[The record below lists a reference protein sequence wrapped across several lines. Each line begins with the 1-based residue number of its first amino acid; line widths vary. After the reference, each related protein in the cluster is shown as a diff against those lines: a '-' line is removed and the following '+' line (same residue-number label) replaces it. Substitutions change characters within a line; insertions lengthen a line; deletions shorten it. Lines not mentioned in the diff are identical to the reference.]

1 MFNRNALLLM
11 AGAAIFA
18 LDASTAAA
26 QTRKTKSE
34 KRIPIQKEAPGEV
47 VTPRVDTVTV
57 YRTDTLRM
65 MGRVDTLRLTGA
77 TITRVD
83 TVVQTVPMVARHRGG
98 LYVGLGAGPT
108 LPYGSI
114 RTVNEPGTMGQLNL
128 GWQGLN
134 SPLGVRLDG
143 TFTQY
148 ADNADYDILAPKP
161 EVFNG
166 NADLRLNLPFFN
178 HTLGSSVLFTP
189 YLLGGGSWLHYR
201 DLRVKFNNENGTL
214 GANAGFGPQHA
225 ILAGSSGTSFT
236 NSDWHSSWGWN
247 AGGGFA
253 FHAGKKE
260 MFVEARWIHFTPDN
274 NSSLG
279 TFKSAW
285 HVPVTFGVNF
295 F

>member
-26 QTRKTKSE
+26 QTKKTKSE

-57 YRTDTLRM
+57 YKTDTLRM

-83 TVVQTVPMVARHRGG
+83 TVIQTVPMVARHRGG
-98 LYVGLGAGPT
+98 LYIGLGAGPT

-134 SPLGVRLDG
+134 SPLGIRLDG

-161 EVFNG
+161 EVYNG

-189 YLLGGGSWLHYR
+189 YLIGGGSWLHYR
-201 DLRVKFNNENGTL
+201 DLRVKLDNDNGTL

-225 ILAGSSGTSFT
+225 ILAGSTGTSFT
-236 NSDWHSSWGWN
+236 TSDWNSSWGWN

-260 MFVEARWIHFTPDN
+260 MFVEARWIHFTPEN

-279 TFKSAW
+279 TFGSAW